1 MKNHLFRAKNHR
13 AHFVAKAN
21 FEARKRESR
30 PRGRENLLK
39 NWAGTTAVIG
49 VDWGDSGK
57 GRLVDDLAQDADIV
71 ARFNGGSNTGHTIKN
86 QFGKFALHII
96 PSGIFNQ
103 KATCLIGRGVAL
115 DLESLVEDEMLQL
128 KKAGIS
134 IKNLL
139 IDEQATLTMPW
150 HKLKDGLREEY
161 RNAKI
166 GTTKRGVGPTY
177 ADRIERVGLRLKDLL
192 SSSFGKNLEEEINFQ
207 NKHSFSS
214 NKFFNLQLSFPKI
227 LEKYRRYAKIIKP
240 YVAQTI
246 PVIRQAILKKK
257 NILFEGAQG
266 YFLDIDAGTYP
277 YVTSSNTGVL
287 GIWRCFDIH
296 PTEISHVIG
305 ITKAYTTRVGAGPMP
320 TKIQTKERDI
330 LIERGAEVG
339 TTSGRIRDPGW
350 LDLVLTKAAVDANR
364 VTSLAITKLDVLS
377 GFKNIKVCIGY
388 KMGGKN
394 VGYLS
399 GDSDYLAKCQ
409 PVYKTLPGWSQDLSS
424 IRQFKDLPQTAQ
436 NYIKTIEKYVGV
448 PIEFISIGPQR
459 GEVIYA

>member
-1 MKNHLFRAKNHR
+1 MKKN
-13 AHFVAKAN
+13 
-21 FEARKRESR
+21 
-30 PRGRENLLK
+30 LK
-39 NWAGTTAVIG
+39 NWQGTAAVIG

-71 ARFNGGSNTGHTIKN
+71 ARYNGGSNTGHTVKN

-103 KATCLIGRGVAL
+103 KATCIIGRGVAL

-128 KKAGIS
+128 KKARIS

-150 HKLKDGLREEY
+150 HKVRDGLREEY
-161 RNAKI
+161 RDAKI

-177 ADRIERVGLRLKDLL
+177 ADRIERVGLRVKDLL
-192 SSSFGKNLEEEINFQ
+192 SSSFGKSLKEEIDFQ

-214 NKFFNLQLSFPKI
+214 NKFFNLKLSFPKI
-227 LEKYRRYAKIIKP
+227 LEKYRSYIRIIKP
-240 YVAQTI
+240 HINQTI
-246 PVIRQAILKKK
+246 PIVRQAILKKK

-287 GIWRCFDIH
+287 GICRSFDLH
-296 PTEISHVIG
+296 PTDINHVIG

-320 TKIQTKERDI
+320 SKMEGSQRDI
-330 LIERGAEVG
+330 IIKRGGEIG
-339 TTSGRIRDPGW
+339 TTSGRVRDPGW
-350 LDLVLTKAAVDANR
+350 LDLVLVKFACQANQ
-364 VTSLAITKLDVLS
+364 VNHLAITKLDILS

-394 VGYLS
+394 VDYLS
-399 GDSDYLAKCQ
+399 GDADYLAECQ
-409 PVYKTLPGWSQDLSS
+409 PIYQTLSGWNQDLSN
-424 IRQFKDLPQTAQ
+424 IRQFKNLPKNAQ

-448 PIEFISIGPQR
+448 PVEFISVGPQR
-459 GEVIYA
+459 GEIIYA